1 MPSAYI
7 KSKMKS
13 YMKESE
19 IITELQALVQDDSY
33 HTEPGHSI
41 DTITYP
47 DNNVPFIES
56 HIGYL
61 HKHPQVDPK
70 HYLSN
75 LRLMLKVR

>member
-13 YMKESE
+13 YMQESE
-19 IITELQALVQDDSY
+19 ITKELQAMVEDDSY
-33 HTEPGHSI
+33 HTEPGYSI
-41 DTITYP
+41 DTVAYP
-47 DNNVPFIES
+47 DSTVPFIES
-56 HIGYL
+56 HVSYL

>member
-7 KSKMKS
+7 KSKMKG
-13 YMKESE
+13 YMQEEE
-19 IITELQALVQDDSY
+19 ITQELQMMVEDDSY
-33 HTEPGHSI
+33 HTEPGYSI
-41 DTITYP
+41 DTTAYP
-47 DNNVPFIES
+47 DSSVPFIES
-56 HIGYL
+56 HVAYL